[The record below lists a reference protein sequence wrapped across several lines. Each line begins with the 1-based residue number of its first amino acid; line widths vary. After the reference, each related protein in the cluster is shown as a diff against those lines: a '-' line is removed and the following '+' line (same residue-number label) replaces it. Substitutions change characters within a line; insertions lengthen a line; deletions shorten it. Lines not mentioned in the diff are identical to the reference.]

1 MGQESGDA
9 SEEDLTPLLSVDD
22 DMQVVASNDEWVY
35 RKADNLVGQLPA
47 RTGGPD
53 RKTEGEVF
61 DQPTL
66 MVLHRLLTHGVL
78 KSLDFPVSTGKEA
91 NVFRGTTPRGGLVAV
106 KIYRINTATFKHVM
120 QYIEGDERFQGV
132 SGDKRALVSAW
143 CQKEFRNLARYR
155 DAGVPVPE
163 PLKAI
168 SNVLVTEYL
177 GTKEG
182 PWPRL
187 QELRDF
193 EEPRRLYDQV
203 VADYLKGFN
212 AADLVHADLSEY
224 NILVEGTDKAATEWR
239 ARMIDVGQA
248 VLKTHPMAKQF
259 LQRDVENLVKFFRR
273 KGVDDAKA
281 EDITAHLD
289 HTRRQERE
297 REDRETGRAPSRR
310 RGYGSKGDE
319 EE

>member
-1 MGQESGDA
+1 MEQEDD
-9 SEEDLTPLLSVDD
+9 EDLTPLLSIDD
-22 DMQVVASNDEWVY
+22 DMQVLASNDDWVF
-35 RKADNLVGQLPA
+35 RKADKLVGQLPA

-106 KIYRINTATFKHVM
+106 KIYRVNTATFKHVL
-120 QYIEGDERFQGV
+120 QYIQGDERFQGV
-132 SGDKRALVSAW
+132 SGDKRALVNAW

-163 PLKAI
+163 PLKAL
-168 SNVLVTEYL
+168 SNVLITEYL

-187 QELRDF
+187 QELRDLT
-193 EEPRRLYDQV
+193 EPARLYGQLV
-203 VADYLKGFN
+203 EDYLKGYN
-212 AADLVHADLSEY
+212 EADLVHADLSEY
-224 NILVEGTDKAATEWR
+224 NVLVEGTDKPATEWR

-248 VLKTHPMAKQF
+248 VLKSHPMAKEF
-259 LQRDVENLVKFFRR
+259 LLRDVANITRYFQRH
-273 KGVDDAKA
+273 GVPDAKP
-281 EDITAHLD
+281 EDIVGRLVHE
-289 HTRRQERE
+289 RKQERE
-297 REDRETGRAPSRR
+297 RAPSRR
-310 RGYGSKGDE
+310 RGYGTRGDE

>member
-1 MGQESGDA
+1 MKPEDD
-9 SEEDLTPLLSVDD
+9 EDLTPLLSVDD
-22 DMQVVASNDEWVY
+22 DMQVVAANDDWVY

-120 QYIEGDERFQGV
+120 QYIQGDERFQGV
-132 SGDKRALVSAW
+132 SGDKRGLVSAW

-155 DAGVPVPE
+155 DAGVLVPE
-163 PLKAI
+163 PLKAL

-177 GTKEG
+177 GKKEG

-187 QELRDF
+187 QELRDLTDAD
-193 EEPRRLYDQV
+193 RLYRQLV
-203 VADYLKGFN
+203 EDYLKGYN
-212 AADLVHADLSEY
+212 EADLVHADLSEY
-224 NILVEGTDKAATEWR
+224 NILIENTDGPATAWTP
-239 ARMIDVGQA
+239 RMIDVGQA
-248 VLKTHPMAKQF
+248 VLKTHPMARQF
-259 LQRDVENLVKFFRR
+259 LERDVANLVKFFKRHQVDAQPADIIGRLVHER
-273 KGVDDAKA
+273 K
-281 EDITAHLD
+281 
-289 HTRRQERE
+289 QERE
-297 REDRETGRAPSRR
+297 RAPSRR
-310 RGYGSKGDE
+310 EGYGTKGDE